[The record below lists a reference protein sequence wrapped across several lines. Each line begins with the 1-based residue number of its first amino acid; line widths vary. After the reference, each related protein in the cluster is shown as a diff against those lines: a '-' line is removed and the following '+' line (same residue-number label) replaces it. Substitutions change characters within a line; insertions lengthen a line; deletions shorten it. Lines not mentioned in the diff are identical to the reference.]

1 MAKKRLESYEQDI
14 EKMKQKLEKLQ
25 KEKKK
30 EEEKL
35 LIKIGKLYLELQ
47 QLLDEDLT
55 IEDVVKLVEKEVDDL
70 KKNEQQA
77 VETPAAQNAKESD
90 LKDPEEQK
98 QETE

>member
-14 EKMKQKLEKLQ
+14 EKMKLKLEKLQ
-25 KEKKK
+25 KVKKK

-55 IEDVVKLVEKEVDDL
+55 IEEVVKLVEKEVEDL

-77 VETPAAQNAKESD
+77 VEKPAAQNDKDSD
-90 LKDPEEQK
+90 IKDPEEQK